1 MTGKLGY
8 LGPEGTY
15 SHIAAKNFCDMGKWS
30 GGALVAY
37 PSFPL
42 LMCALIG
49 GECDGAVMPVENTL
63 NGAVVQNL
71 DLLQAT
77 AGVWACASHSVKV
90 EHRLIT
96 LKGAD
101 RNNIKKIYSHEQALA
116 QCAVYLF
123 KNFRGA
129 ELITTSST
137 AESVKKLKEKTEAA
151 IAGGQCMAEGLE
163 LSDDCISDEPNNFT
177 QFLLVTRGE
186 VKTTQ
191 KSRKIFFSLTCPHEA
206 GALYS
211 TLSVLADRGINM
223 TKIESRPIKDR
234 TGEFRF
240 FIEIEGD
247 YSNPAMRKTLEEL
260 SGKST
265 SLKILGCY

>member
-15 SHIAAKNFCDMGKWS
+15 SHIAATGFKNGGEWS
-30 GGALVAY
+30 GGEAVAY
-37 PSFPL
+37 PSFPA
-42 LMCALIG
+42 LMCALKS
-49 GECDGAVMPVENTL
+49 GECGAIVMPVENTL

-71 DLLQAT
+71 DLLQST
-77 AGVWACASHSVKV
+77 PGVWACASRQVLV

-101 RNNIKKIYSHEQALA
+101 RGAIKKIYSHEQALA
-116 QCAVYLF
+116 QCAGYLF

-129 ELITTSST
+129 ELIATPST
-137 AESVKKLKEKTEAA
+137 AESVKRLKNPDEAA
-151 IAGGQCMAEGLE
+151 IAGGQCAAEGLE
-163 LSDDCISDEPNNFT
+163 LSEESIADEPNNFT

-186 VKTTQ
+186 VPETV
-191 KSRKIFFSLTCPHEA
+191 KSRNIFFSFTCLHEA

-223 TKIESRPIKDR
+223 TKIESRPIKDKA
-234 TGEFRF
+234 GEFRF

-260 SGKST
+260 AGKST